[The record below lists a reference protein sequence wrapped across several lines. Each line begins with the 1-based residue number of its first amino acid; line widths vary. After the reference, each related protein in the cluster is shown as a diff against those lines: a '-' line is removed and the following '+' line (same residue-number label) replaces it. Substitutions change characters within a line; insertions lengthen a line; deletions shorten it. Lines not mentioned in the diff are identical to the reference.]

1 MSPDPGGARDAG
13 ILRVMRL
20 YAAIVACL
28 LCRVGPAAGQEQA
41 GPLILRPGDSIRLEV
56 PDVADLSGEYTVSED
71 GMVLLPLIGPLAAA
85 GRPFADVRRDIVAAF
100 GGQLVDT
107 PVRVTPVLR
116 IAVLGEVRQP
126 GLVPADPTY
135 TLADVLAAAGGLTP
149 DGDAG
154 RITLLRAGES
164 LRFSLNDDGELL
176 SRPLLPGDQVI
187 VARRGW
193 VSRNL
198 NVLIGAAG
206 SVVAAAVTS
215 LILR

>member
-1 MSPDPGGARDAG
+1 MRRLATFLALLLSAGA
-13 ILRVMRL
+13 
-20 YAAIVACL
+20 AAAQA
-28 LCRVGPAAGQEQA
+28 PAAR
-41 GPLILRPGDSIRLEV
+41 PLVLRPGDLIRLEV
-56 PDVADLSGEYTVSED
+56 PDVADMTGEFAVADD
-71 GMVLLPLIGPLAAA
+71 GVVLLPLIGSIEVA
-85 GRPFADVRRDIVAAF
+85 GRPFEDVSRDIVKAYSHE
-100 GGQLVDT
+100 LLET

-154 RITLLRAGES
+154 RITLLREGES
-164 LRFSLNDDGELL
+164 TRFSLDDSGALL
-176 SRPLLPGDQVI
+176 SSRLMPGDQV
-187 VARRGW
+187 VVGRRSWIG
-193 VSRNL
+193 RNM
-198 NVLIGAAG
+198 NVLVGASA

>member
-1 MSPDPGGARDAG
+1 MRCLVTLLALIVSAGAAAAQSPGVRQ
-13 ILRVMRL
+13 LV
-20 YAAIVACL
+20 
-28 LCRVGPAAGQEQA
+28 
-41 GPLILRPGDSIRLEV
+41 LRPGDLIRLEV
-56 PDVADLSGEYTVSED
+56 PDIADMTGEFAVADD
-71 GMVLLPLIGPLAAA
+71 GVVLLPLIGSMAVA
-85 GRPFADVRRDIVAAF
+85 GRPFEDVSRDIVKAYSRE
-100 GGQLVDT
+100 LLET

-154 RITLLRAGES
+154 RITLLRDGES
-164 LRFSLNDDGELL
+164 MQFSLDDSGALL
-176 SRPLLPGDQVI
+176 SSRLMPGDQV
-187 VARRGW
+187 VVGRRSWIG
-193 VSRNL
+193 RNM
-198 NVLIGAAG
+198 NVLIGAAA

>member
-1 MSPDPGGARDAG
+1 MRCLVALLALFVSAGAAAAQSPGVRQ
-13 ILRVMRL
+13 LV
-20 YAAIVACL
+20 
-28 LCRVGPAAGQEQA
+28 
-41 GPLILRPGDSIRLEV
+41 LRPGDLIRLEV
-56 PDVADLSGEYTVSED
+56 PDVADMTGEFAVADD
-71 GMVLLPLIGPLAAA
+71 GVVLLPLIGSMAVG
-85 GRPFADVRRDIVAAF
+85 GRPFEDVSRDIVKAYSRE
-100 GGQLVDT
+100 LLET

-154 RITLLRAGES
+154 RITLLRDGES
-164 LRFSLNDDGELL
+164 MRFSLDESGALL
-176 SRPLLPGDQVI
+176 SSRLMPGDQV
-187 VARRGW
+187 VVGRRSWIG
-193 VSRNL
+193 RNM
-198 NVLIGAAG
+198 NVLIGAAA

>member
-1 MSPDPGGARDAG
+1 MCEPVRRGSGSMLRGGLLALVLSVWAG
-13 ILRVMRL
+13 AV
-20 YAAIVACL
+20 
-28 LCRVGPAAGQEQA
+28 PAQQSVTR
-41 GPLILRPGDSIRLEV
+41 PLVLRPGDFIRLEV
-56 PDVADLSGEYTVSED
+56 PDVADLSGEFAVSED
-71 GMVLLPLIGPLAAA
+71 GSVLLPLIGPMAVA
-85 GRPFADVRRDIVAAF
+85 GRPFSQVTSEIVKAYSRE
-100 GGQLVDT
+100 LLET

-154 RITLLRAGES
+154 RITLLRDGETM
-164 LRFSLNDDGELL
+164 RFSLDDDVVQLTRQL
-176 SRPLLPGDQVI
+176 MPGDQVV

-193 VSRNL
+193 LGRNM
-198 NVLIGAAG
+198 NVLIGAAA

>member
-1 MSPDPGGARDAG
+1 MRRYVSMFALLLFAGVAGAQEPVVRP
-13 ILRVMRL
+13 
-20 YAAIVACL
+20 L
-28 LCRVGPAAGQEQA
+28 L
-41 GPLILRPGDSIRLEV
+41 LRPGDLIRLEV
-56 PDVADLSGEYTVSED
+56 PDVADLSGEFTVAED
-71 GMVLLPLIGPLAAA
+71 GSVLLPLIGSLIVT
-85 GRPFADVRRDIVAAF
+85 GRPFTDVSGDIVKSYARE
-100 GGQLVDT
+100 LIET

-154 RITLLRAGES
+154 RITLLRDGES
-164 LRFSLNDDGELL
+164 LRFSLDDSGVLL
-176 SRPLLPGDQVI
+176 SRRLMPGDQVV
-187 VARRGW
+187 VARRSWLG
-193 VSRNL
+193 RNM
-198 NVLIGAAG
+198 NVLVGAAA